1 MNLPDLTRTR
11 TCTPAHA
18 HASTRAICSAAL
30 LCVALGTARAAP
42 ATDNFEGYAIGSFPA
57 PAWHDFANFFPPQP
71 NYAPPQLPSMTVVQ
85 TTDAFGHPT
94 QALQGVGATAGAGSG
109 VYAAQASS
117 LLLSVSADVRT
128 LRYSNSDPATVL
140 PWQDSSINVGL
151 WTANVGS
158 APFISVYASSST
170 HGWRLA
176 YSGDATTN
184 PDLDDYD
191 LGTAAQVGV
200 WYHVAL
206 DLNRQTGSFHS
217 LITDIAS
224 GSVLVDSTIFHPGWT
239 PGIDNFDSV
248 LFASAEVSATL
259 PWGPGS
265 TTVSNVGQYD
275 NINYAPVPEPTSW
288 ALTLAGLC
296 AVALTRRR
304 MKAA

>member
-1 MNLPDLTRTR
+1 MNRPDR
-11 TCTPAHA
+11 TCTSPRTPARTPA
-18 HASTRAICSAAL
+18 RTRAICSAAL
-30 LCVALGTARAAP
+30 LCAALGTARAAP
-42 ATDNFEGYAIGSFPA
+42 ATADFESYAPGSFPA
-57 PAWHDFANFFPPQP
+57 PAWHDFANFFPSSPDR
-71 NYAPPQLPSMTVVQ
+71 APPQLPSMTVVQ
-85 TTDAFGHPT
+85 TTDAFGHAT

-117 LLLSVSADVRT
+117 MLLSVSADVRT

-151 WTANVGS
+151 WTANVGN
-158 APFISVYASSST
+158 APFISIYASSTT

-176 YSGDATTN
+176 YSGDAVTG

-191 LGTAAQVGV
+191 LGAAAQVGV
-200 WYHVAL
+200 WYRVAL

-224 GSVLVDSTIFHPGWT
+224 GAVLIDSTIIHPGWT

-248 LFASAEVSATL
+248 LFASGEASATL

-265 TTVSNVGQYD
+265 TTVSNIGQYD
-275 NINYAPVPEPTSW
+275 NITLNPVPEPASW
-288 ALTLAGLC
+288 ALMATGLVGW
-296 AVALTRRR
+296 VATRRR
-304 MKAA
+304 QQR